1 MKDKTKDGRKKCVG
15 WRISATNWIWLVP
28 VIALIGIVLGHAT
41 GYTWIYDAATAV
53 VVLTILKTFRL
64 VGDTWYE

>member
-28 VIALIGIVLGHAT
+28 IIGLVSIVLDHAT
-41 GYTWIYDAATAV
+41 GYEWISAAGSIAIIF
-53 VVLTILKTFRL
+53 TILKTFRL